1 MGGGGRE
8 KWWNIDMKSVQCSA
22 IASLTLWIISNENDQ
37 SVKQKFRFAY
47 LSFFFCLILWF
58 FLLHH
63 LLLLLLLLLSFFF
76 FHVVNFYINS
86 HWVVVS
92 FYGAGRKLLDGKVER
107 EREREREREKLKI
120 FRKQEGGEERK
131 LERKWEKKKRDTTN
145 SGEKRNRK
153 LKIKREISRL
163 GSKYYFNFSSRN
175 TKIQKIGDEE

>member
-1 MGGGGRE
+1 MLLTLPIKRKHLEHKRAWRVEMGGGGRE

-63 LLLLLLLLLSFFF
+63 LLLLLLLLLLSFFF

-107 EREREREREKLKI
+107 ERERERERKI
-120 FRKQEGGEERK
+120 E
-131 LERKWEKKKRDTTN
+131 
-145 SGEKRNRK
+145 
-153 LKIKREISRL
+153 
-163 GSKYYFNFSSRN
+163 NF
-175 TKIQKIGDEE
+175 